1 MNLHD
6 ETNPKG
12 RTAPVATLAGFLA
25 LYTGLYSAYGT
36 ESAYLPA
43 FLLSHGLPVERIGL
57 VLAAG
62 TAVRIV
68 SGTAMGRL
76 ADRLRRRQQVLTVAA
91 GLSGLVGWA
100 YLVAYGFAPLVVI
113 GTAHAAATASL
124 APLSDALAVAAA
136 SDSRSG
142 FQYGWVRGAGS
153 AAFVLGTLLSGQ
165 LIDRFGLSC
174 IIVTSSVLF
183 LVMAFCAA
191 RIRAQQEDADPSD
204 AAKNAY
210 RDLWAISAYRRLIFV
225 VALVIG
231 SHALNDT
238 FAVISWRAAGYGS
251 AAISLLW
258 SESVLAEVAMFFVL
272 GPRLL
277 TRLGAPRCAGLA
289 AAAGVVRWSVMG
301 TTTWMPALVGVQ
313 ALHGITFALMHLAAM
328 RIIGLFVPERLSAT
342 AQGFYGAFALGVA
355 SAALTLASGYIY
367 GWFGIRAFWVMA
379 ALCAFAIQLV
389 RGLAAPWPGPEISP
403 IR

>member
-1 MNLHD
+1 MNSHD
-6 ETNPKG
+6 ETGAKG
-12 RTAPVATLAGFLA
+12 HTAPVATLAGFLV
-25 LYTGLYSAYGT
+25 LYTALYSACGT
-36 ESAYLPA
+36 ELAYLPA

-100 YLVAYGFAPLVVI
+100 YLVAYGFAPLLVV

-136 SDSRSG
+136 SQGRGG

-174 IIVTSSVLF
+174 IIVTSSLLF
-183 LVMAFCAA
+183 LAMAFCAA
-191 RIRAQQEDADPSD
+191 RIPAQQENADPSD
-204 AAKNAY
+204 ATKNAF
-210 RDLWAISAYRRLIFV
+210 RALWAISVYRRLIFV

-258 SESVLAEVAMFFVL
+258 SELVLAEVAMFFVL
-272 GPRLL
+272 GPRL
-277 TRLGAPRCAGLA
+277 A
-289 AAAGVVRWSVMG
+289 ARE
-301 TTTWMPALVGVQ
+301 
-313 ALHGITFALMHLAAM
+313 HG
-328 RIIGLFVPERLSAT
+328 
-342 AQGFYGAFALGVA
+342 
-355 SAALTLASGYIY
+355 
-367 GWFGIRAFWVMA
+367 
-379 ALCAFAIQLV
+379 
-389 RGLAAPWPGPEISP
+389 
-403 IR
+403 